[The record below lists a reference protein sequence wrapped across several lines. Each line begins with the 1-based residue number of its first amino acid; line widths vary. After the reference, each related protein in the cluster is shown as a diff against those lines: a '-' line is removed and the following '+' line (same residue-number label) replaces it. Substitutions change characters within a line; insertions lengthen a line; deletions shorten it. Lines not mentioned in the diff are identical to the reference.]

1 MRFSKKTEYALR
13 AVLILADHP
22 PNQTLQIQ
30 ELSSIS
36 GVSVKFLEQILL
48 ALKKEGILR
57 SKRGVGG
64 GYQLD
69 LPARS
74 ITLGQVIRVMDGDL
88 CNLSST
94 TTSHD
99 TPAYAGSSGL
109 QTRFSEID
117 TQINQVLN
125 DTSLEEIL
133 SMDRPKDVLAF
144 DI

>member
-1 MRFSKKTEYALR
+1 MRFSKKSEYALR
-13 AVLILADHP
+13 AALILADRP
-22 PNQTLQIQ
+22 PNKTLQIQ
-30 ELSSIS
+30 ELSGIS

-48 ALKKEGILR
+48 AMKKEGILR

-69 LPARS
+69 RPARS
-74 ITLGQVIRVMDGDL
+74 ITLGEVIRVMDGDL

-94 TTSHD
+94 TTAHD
-99 TPAYAGSSGL
+99 TPEYAGSSGL

-117 TQINQVLN
+117 VQINQILN

-133 SMDRPKDVLAF
+133 SLNRPKDVLVF